1 MLNDHDLVLQE
12 ASALD
17 RDEHLIR
24 QQLQK
29 DMEIWNGLARQKL
42 AASKDARKKAE
53 ADVQLLANRLR
64 LLRAEEAKALKI
76 IEDVRKRT
84 REVLETR
91 MKNQQMLLDQ
101 SNFKQNSQEAV
112 EQKRQQN
119 NWRRVQARFARQQ
132 AQEERVDTN
141 RRCVT
146 EQRAELSERLQALTK
161 DRERSPSLVS
171 STVASEDKVPRRI
184 RTPPRL
190 KNDAEILADEERE
203 LLARLRKSDASA
215 RLRRPALPPVALE
228 DEGPI
233 KAALREASFTTPR

>member
-1 MLNDHDLVLQE
+1 MWLIRKSHWLLNDLKTFKPLHIAQAPFE
-12 ASALD
+12 TQG
-17 RDEHLIR
+17 DEHLIR

-101 SNFKQNSQEAV
+101 SNFKQNSQEVAGW
-112 EQKRQQN
+112 E
-119 NWRRVQARFARQQ
+119 WSMARA
-132 AQEERVDTN
+132 
-141 RRCVT
+141 
-146 EQRAELSERLQALTK
+146 LSQ
-161 DRERSPSLVS
+161 
-171 STVASEDKVPRRI
+171 VAMFIHV
-184 RTPPRL
+184 
-190 KNDAEILADEERE
+190 
-203 LLARLRKSDASA
+203 
-215 RLRRPALPPVALE
+215 
-228 DEGPI
+228 
-233 KAALREASFTTPR
+233 

>member
-1 MLNDHDLVLQE
+1 MPRLPYSQG
-12 ASALD
+12 
-17 RDEHLIR
+17 DEHLIR

-101 SNFKQNSQEAV
+101 SNFKQNSQE
-112 EQKRQQN
+112 
-119 NWRRVQARFARQQ
+119 
-132 AQEERVDTN
+132 
-141 RRCVT
+141 
-146 EQRAELSERLQALTK
+146 
-161 DRERSPSLVS
+161 
-171 STVASEDKVPRRI
+171 VAGWE
-184 RTPPRL
+184 
-190 KNDAEILADEERE
+190 
-203 LLARLRKSDASA
+203 
-215 RLRRPALPPVALE
+215 
-228 DEGPI
+228 
-233 KAALREASFTTPR
+233 

>member
-1 MLNDHDLVLQE
+1 MIWRHLNPFILSRLPSSQG
-12 ASALD
+12 
-17 RDEHLIR
+17 DEHLIR

-101 SNFKQNSQEAV
+101 SNFKQNSQEVAGW
-112 EQKRQQN
+112 E
-119 NWRRVQARFARQQ
+119 WSMARG
-132 AQEERVDTN
+132 
-141 RRCVT
+141 
-146 EQRAELSERLQALTK
+146 LSQVAMF
-161 DRERSPSLVS
+161 SLIV
-171 STVASEDKVPRRI
+171 
-184 RTPPRL
+184 
-190 KNDAEILADEERE
+190 
-203 LLARLRKSDASA
+203 KS
-215 RLRRPALPPVALE
+215 
-228 DEGPI
+228 
-233 KAALREASFTTPR
+233 

>member
-1 MLNDHDLVLQE
+1 MIWRNLNPFILPRLPSSQG
-12 ASALD
+12 
-17 RDEHLIR
+17 DEHLIR

-101 SNFKQNSQEAV
+101 SNFKQNSQEVAGWEWSMARALSQV
-112 EQKRQQN
+112 EP
-119 NWRRVQARFARQQ
+119 
-132 AQEERVDTN
+132 
-141 RRCVT
+141 C
-146 EQRAELSERLQALTK
+146 LSMFSQIVM
-161 DRERSPSLVS
+161 S
-171 STVASEDKVPRRI
+171 
-184 RTPPRL
+184 
-190 KNDAEILADEERE
+190 
-203 LLARLRKSDASA
+203 
-215 RLRRPALPPVALE
+215 
-228 DEGPI
+228 
-233 KAALREASFTTPR
+233 